1 MNLDLFR
8 SRNYYF
14 SLIRKRGFL
23 IIILIMI
30 FYISFALYSDVNKFI
45 THLQEIDLKF
55 LVPILLSFTTTIFI
69 KSIRQYFFLRQ
80 INIQINFKENIIIF
94 LAGLSMLVTPG
105 GIGQMIKSHFLLKKD
120 DQPVAKTIPL
130 VGVERYY
137 DVLALFSFIVVLSVI
152 NTAIPVLTII
162 PILLIGIFL

>member
-1 MNLDLFR
+1 
-8 SRNYYF
+8 
-14 SLIRKRGFL
+14 
-23 IIILIMI
+23 MI

-130 VGVERYY
+130 VVVERYH
-137 DVLALFSFIVVLSVI
+137 DVLALFSFTVVLSI
-152 NTAIPVLTII
+152 IATIPMLTI
-162 PILLIGIFL
+162 PIVAIGIFLLVRMLMCIFIATKCLKKERKQILVA